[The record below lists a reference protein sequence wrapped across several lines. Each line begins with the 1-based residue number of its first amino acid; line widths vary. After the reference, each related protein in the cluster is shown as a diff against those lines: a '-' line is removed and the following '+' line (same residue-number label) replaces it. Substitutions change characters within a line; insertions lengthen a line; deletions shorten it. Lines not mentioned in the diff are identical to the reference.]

1 MWNSSLSST
10 VLVSGLPSRNQETSH
25 GSKCLPDYFPS
36 PYKLSVFFALRY
48 QNLYISHWGHTNGGV
63 QQRMENAQ
71 RTEDSLGTSCL
82 SLRIHTVHGH
92 RTSEGTVVMPSVKYR
107 TTSSLS
113 PFHIKHTGFDSAF
126 LYPVVSYV
134 PDTRE
139 TKVSTSV
146 SLLWLYVRRPGK
158 WYKTLTTSQ
167 TN

>member
-1 MWNSSLSST
+1 MCNSSLSST
-10 VLVSGLPSRNQETSH
+10 VLVSSLPSRNQETSH

-36 PYKLSVFFALRY
+36 PYKSSVFFALRY
-48 QNLYISHWGHTNGGV
+48 QNLYLSHWGHTPGGV
-63 QQRMENAQ
+63 QQCTENTQ

-82 SLRIHTVHGH
+82 SLRTRTVHDQ
-92 RTSEGTVVMPSVKYR
+92 TSKGTIVMPSVKYR
-107 TTSSLS
+107 TTSYLS

-134 PDTRE
+134 PATRE

-158 WYKTLTTSQ
+158 WCKTLTTSQ